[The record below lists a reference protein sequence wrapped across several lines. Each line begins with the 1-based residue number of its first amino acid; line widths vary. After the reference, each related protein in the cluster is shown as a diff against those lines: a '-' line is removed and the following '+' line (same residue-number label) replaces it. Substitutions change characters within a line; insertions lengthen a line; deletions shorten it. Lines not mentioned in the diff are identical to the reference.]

1 MLAKQ
6 VEELMLTLGQRPHV
20 AYYKRSGFGLEVDSW
35 TVEIT
40 PVGVNPF
47 RLPRKADQAAAST
60 KNLTMSSRRVI
71 TSVEPGPD
79 VETAC
84 IAVDSWDH
92 LYLAGERMIP
102 THNTGKDLSYGWLE
116 ISVQL
121 ATYANATIRFD
132 KEKKEWTPMPGP
144 MDLDVALVVHL
155 PATEPGETVKAT
167 MYAVDIA
174 AGKEMAQLCTD
185 VRQARKRKGLAT
197 ALAVIEE
204 PGVMPVTVASRPLS
218 PADLGPAPE
227 EAPFD
232 RRQDV
237 IRPPS
242 MIERAQQALT
252 EADLQAVW
260 FDAVRTR
267 QDTKQLADA
276 IKARKQAI
284 LAETAAG

>member
-1 MLAKQ
+1 
-6 VEELMLTLGQRPHV
+6 
-20 AYYKRSGFGLEVDSW
+20 
-35 TVEIT
+35 
-40 PVGVNPF
+40 
-47 RLPRKADQAAAST
+47 
-60 KNLTMSSRRVI
+60 
-71 TSVEPGPD
+71 
-79 VETAC
+79 
-84 IAVDSWDH
+84 VDSWDH

-132 KEKKEWTPMPGP
+132 KEKKEWIEMPGP

-204 PGVMPVTVASRPLS
+204 PGTVMLDPIGLI
-218 PADLGPAPE
+218 DGQQLGPIVA
-227 EAPFD
+227 D
-232 RRQDV
+232 RLKIESERADE
-237 IRPPS
+237 IRKPTLV
-242 MIERAQQALT
+242 ERAQQALT
-252 EADLQAVW
+252 EDDLQAVW

-267 QDTKQLADA
+267 QDKKPLADA